1 MEGQTDRSV
10 EQTENPERD
19 PHKYAQLIF
28 DRGTKTEGQPFI
40 SIGKKQARKQ
50 TPPQPNTIYKN

>member
-28 DRGTKTEGQPFI
+28 DRGTKTEGRTAFHIHRQKTSQKANP
-40 SIGKKQARKQ
+40 
-50 TPPQPNTIYKN
+50 TPT